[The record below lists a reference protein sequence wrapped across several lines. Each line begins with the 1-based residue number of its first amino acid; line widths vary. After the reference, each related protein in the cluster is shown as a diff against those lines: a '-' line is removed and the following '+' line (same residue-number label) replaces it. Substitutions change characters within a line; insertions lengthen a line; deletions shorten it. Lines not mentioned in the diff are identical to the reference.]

1 MSDCSVEA
9 RGLVKRFGPIVAV
22 DGVSFCIREG
32 EIFSLLGP
40 NGAGK
45 TTTIRM
51 LSTLLKPTSGDAYI
65 KGYSVTRES
74 GVVRKLIGLVPQ
86 ELTAD
91 DELTGWDNVM
101 ILARLYGLR
110 GKEAEE
116 RAREV
121 LEFMGLT
128 DAARRRVATY
138 SGGMRRRLEIAM
150 SLIHDPPILFM
161 DEPTLGLDVQARRHL
176 WDLIMELRRQS
187 RTILLTTHYM
197 EEAESLA
204 DRVAIIDRGK
214 IVAEGSPEE
223 LKSRVSGDRIY
234 IKPRDPG
241 LLEAIRSRLASLG
254 LDASLDS
261 EGVVVK
267 VYKAEDSL
275 VDIVR
280 SLGDSEIAE
289 FRIVKPNLE
298 EVFLEL
304 TGKRLREEE
313 ALDAFRYRF
322 VTRRLR
328 R

>member
-1 MSDCSVEA
+1 MQRWA

-65 KGYSVTRES
+65 RGHSVTRES
-74 GVVRKLIGLVPQ
+74 GIVRKLIGLVPQ
-86 ELTAD
+86 GLTAD

-110 GKEAEE
+110 GREAEE
-116 RAREV
+116 KAREV

-128 DAARRRVATY
+128 DAARRVATY

-176 WDLIMELRRQS
+176 WDLIRELRRQG

-223 LKSRVSGDRIY
+223 LKSRISGDRIY
-234 IKPRDPG
+234 IRPRDPG
-241 LLEAIRSRLASLG
+241 LLETIRSRLAPLG
-254 LDASLDS
+254 LDVSLDS

-267 VYKAEDSL
+267 VRRAEDSL

-289 FRIVKPNLE
+289 SRIVKPNLE

-304 TGKRLREEE
+304 TGRRLREEE

-322 VTRRLR
+322 MTRRLR

>member
-74 GVVRKLIGLVPQ
+74 GIVRKLIGLVPQ

-176 WDLIMELRRQS
+176 WDLIMELRRQG